1 MGVPEAQ
8 RLRSDGVQPVPG
20 IGAAPF
26 VTFSVLLAVF
36 VFVFLALGALL
47 EQTGPTRVGGYF
59 GLAAAAG
66 AWYTSAAG
74 VLSTTFGRV
83 VLPTGPR

>member
-1 MGVPEAQ
+1 M
-8 RLRSDGVQPVPG
+8 
-20 IGAAPF
+20 
-26 VTFSVLLAVF
+26 
-36 VFVFLALGALL
+36 

-66 AWYTSAAG
+66 AWHTSAAG

>member
-1 MGVPEAQ
+1 M
-8 RLRSDGVQPVPG
+8 
-20 IGAAPF
+20 GAALF
-26 VTFSVLLAVF
+26 VTFSVLLAVFVFVF